1 MQKYRRSP
9 SHPPLYDVEFWS
21 ALLHLLRR
29 RVPRRTVR
37 NTVHDVQVMQGMSRV
52 LAAPL
57 LVVQLHILLHIAAAA
72 EKKDIAF
79 VDASWKEYVSKDH
92 DPAWTKGKDTLAEAG

>member
-1 MQKYRRSP
+1 
-9 SHPPLYDVEFWS
+9 
-21 ALLHLLRR
+21 
-29 RVPRRTVR
+29 
-37 NTVHDVQVMQGMSRV
+37 MSRV